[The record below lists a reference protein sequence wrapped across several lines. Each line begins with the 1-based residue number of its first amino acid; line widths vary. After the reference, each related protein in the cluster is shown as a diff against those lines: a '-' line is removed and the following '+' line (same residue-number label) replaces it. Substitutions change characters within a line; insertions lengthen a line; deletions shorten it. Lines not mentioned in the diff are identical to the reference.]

1 MHRVNDV
8 YFSTDFVL
16 IRKRYIQ
23 FTWPGLLRHGKLKFC
38 VRGPGCENCACCCR
52 KWSICDDLRYISSE
66 PSRIISFGV
75 DQNPPTLVK
84 RLLRINFNYAN
95 MKAIFAVM
103 NATWVVVKIRPEK
116 ISVLYPRPLRYQ
128 YRSVPLQWSV
138 ESIGLSNPKYLLLNI

>member
-8 YFSTDFVL
+8 LFFHRFCSYSQTIHPLYMARSV
-16 IRKRYIQ
+16 KAQ
-23 FTWPGLLRHGKLKFC
+23 KLKFC

-84 RLLRINFNYAN
+84 RLLRSSFNYAN